1 MSEHFIALAH
11 VFIEILTLKNFRYMT
26 FEEAVKTCLTA
37 KYADFRGRAS
47 RSEFW
52 WFYLFVYVVL
62 FIFALVT
69 ILLMLLEASTLNN
82 VCFALLMLVMVALM
96 LPMLSAIVRRLH
108 DTGRSGWWYFISII
122 PWIGN
127 IILLVLLLMPSVA
140 PEAKM
145 PMKTEE
151 KEVEK
156 QPLAAAEK
164 AAEGLLTVEDNA
176 QEEKP
181 LPAEERKDLTYF
193 TLPLT
198 LGFAMAFAPFNFLM
212 MRMPGDMFA
221 GQGAVALVLL
231 IAGIGVA
238 IWKKLRWPKDKWL
251 WIATGFVAALLL
263 TAVVCRLF
271 FHNNI
276 YLTLSLFLFYPL
288 WLLYFGIR
296 YWQANRQ

>member
-1 MSEHFIALAH
+1 MGERPQCARLCFPPI
-11 VFIEILTLKNFRYMT
+11 NFPYMT

-37 KYADFRGRAS
+37 KYADFKGRAS

-52 WFYLFVYVVL
+52 WFYLFVCLVL

-69 ILLMLLEASTLNN
+69 ILLMLLETSTLNN
-82 VCFALLMLVMVALM
+82 VCFALLTLVMVALM
-96 LPMLSAIVRRLH
+96 LPMLSAMVRRLH
-108 DTGRSGWWYFISII
+108 DAGKSGWWYFISII

-127 IILLVLLLMPSVA
+127 LILLVLLLMPSIA
-140 PEAKM
+140 QEAEM
-145 PMKTEE
+145 PIKTEE
-151 KEVEK
+151 KEAEK
-156 QPLAAAEK
+156 QPLTAEEK
-164 AAEGLLTVEDNA
+164 AAEGLPTAEDNA

-181 LPAEERKDLTYF
+181 LQAEERKDLAPF

-198 LGFAMAFAPFNFLM
+198 LGFAMAFAPFNFWV
-212 MRMPGDMFA
+212 MRLPEDMIS

-263 TAVVCRLF
+263 TAVACRLF
-271 FHNNI
+271 FHNNV
-276 YLTLSLFLFYPL
+276 YMTLSLFLFYPL
-288 WLLYFGIR
+288 WLVYFGIR
-296 YWQANRQ
+296 FWQANKE

>member
-1 MSEHFIALAH
+1 
-11 VFIEILTLKNFRYMT
+11 MT
-26 FEEAVKTCLTA
+26 FEEAVKTCLTT
-37 KYADFRGRAS
+37 KYADFKGRAS

-52 WFYLFVYVVL
+52 WFYLFVCVML
-62 FIFALVT
+62 FIFALVAVVFFGT
-69 ILLMLLEASTLNN
+69 DIMSD
-82 VCFALLMLVMVALM
+82 VSYALLMLVMVALM
-96 LPMLSAIVRRLH
+96 LPMLSAMVRRLH
-108 DTGRSGWWYFISII
+108 DTGKSGWWLFISFI

-145 PMKTEE
+145 PMETEE
-151 KEVEK
+151 KEAEK
-156 QPLAAAEK
+156 QPLAAEEK
-164 AAEGLLTVEDNA
+164 AAEGLLTEEDNA

-181 LPAEERKDLTYF
+181 LQEEERKDLTYF

-198 LGFAMAFAPFNFLM
+198 LGFAMAFAPFNFWM

-238 IWKKLRWPKDKWL
+238 IWKRLRCPKDKWL
-251 WIATGFVAALLL
+251 WIVTGFVAALLL
-263 TAVVCRLF
+263 TAVACRLF
-271 FHNNI
+271 FHNSM

-288 WLLYFGIR
+288 WLVYFGIR
-296 YWQANRQ
+296 FWQANKK